1 MEGTFF
7 FGPHMQELP
16 FQIKRMKECLVLFS
30 LLLEFSESKKDLLL
44 LF

>member
-7 FGPHMQELP
+7 FCPHMQELP

-30 LLLEFSESKKDLLL
+30 LLLEFSDSKKDLLL